1 MNPSNTLVDSQ
12 LGQLDTGFFDPG
24 TGLWAGETALSKV
37 ARINPP

>member
-1 MNPSNTLVDSQ
+1 VNPSNTLVDSQ
-12 LGQLDTGFFDPG
+12 LDTGLFDPG